1 MFARDKYLKQLIDF
15 KDKDFIKVITGVRRC
30 GKSMLLKLYHKYLI
44 ESNIEENNI
53 VYINLEQLEYRYIK
67 DEDDF
72 IKLILEKSKMI
83 KGRIYFLL
91 DEIQFVEGWQKA
103 INSMRVSLD
112 CDIVITGS
120 NAKLL
125 SGELATFLSGRYIEI
140 KVYPLSF
147 SEYLIAMNID
157 KNHRLIDEYYKEY
170 EKYGGFPSV
179 ALVDSMIK
187 DTIISGIFDSIVL
200 NDIAYRGGVKDINTL
215 RDLISYLSDNVG
227 QLVNPTK
234 INNILINEKVTSS
247 HHTVN
252 KYLQLLEN
260 AFLFYKVRQYD
271 LRGKTYLKTN
281 AKYFIV
287 DSGLRRHAIGKKDG
301 NYGNRLENIVFLELL
316 RRGYSVDVGKIETKE
331 IDFIAR
337 KLDEILYLQVCY
349 QLPDNS
355 HESDNLLNIKDNFKK
370 IIITGR
376 YFPEKQVDGI
386 EIKYIVDWLLE
397 S

>member
-1 MFARDKYLKQLIDF
+1 M
-15 KDKDFIKVITGVRRC
+15 
-30 GKSMLLKLYHKYLI
+30 
-44 ESNIEENNI
+44 
-53 VYINLEQLEYRYIK
+53 
-67 DEDDF
+67 
-72 IKLILEKSKMI
+72 
-83 KGRIYFLL
+83 
-91 DEIQFVEGWQKA
+91 
-103 INSMRVSLD
+103 
-112 CDIVITGS
+112 
-120 NAKLL
+120 L
-125 SGELATFLSGRYIEI
+125 SGELATFLSGRYVEI

-147 SEYLIAMNID
+147 SEYLLAKGVERDN
-157 KNHRLIDEYYKEY
+157 RLIDEYYREY
-170 EKYGGFPSV
+170 EIFGGFPSV
-179 ALVDSMIK
+179 VLSDLDIK
-187 DTIISGIFDSIVL
+187 DTVISGIFDSIVL
-200 NDIAYRGGVKDINTL
+200 NDIANRSGIKDINTMK
-215 RDLISYLSDNVG
+215 DLIAYLSDNVG

-234 INNILINEKVTSS
+234 INNILMNEKILSS
-247 HHTVN
+247 NHTVN

-260 AFLFYKVRQYD
+260 AFLFYKVKQYD

-370 IIITGR
+370 VIITGR